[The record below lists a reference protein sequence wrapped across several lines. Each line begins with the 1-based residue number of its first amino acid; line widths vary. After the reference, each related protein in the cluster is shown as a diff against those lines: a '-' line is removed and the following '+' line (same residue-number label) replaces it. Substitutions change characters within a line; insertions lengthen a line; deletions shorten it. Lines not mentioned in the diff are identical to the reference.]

1 MSLVSEY
8 NQQLPLSSNRLNRG
22 CHEHRLVLSPIE
34 FPMTCQ
40 LERVG
45 SFASIVVISHIRGLS
60 QYFSTVDI
68 ILKLLSRK
76 LSIVLSG

>member
-8 NQQLPLSSNRLNRG
+8 SQQLPLSSNRLNRG
-22 CHEHRLVLSPIE
+22 CCHEHRLVLSPIE

-45 SFASIVVISHIRGLS
+45 SFA
-60 QYFSTVDI
+60 
-68 ILKLLSRK
+68 
-76 LSIVLSG
+76 